1 MKRPVRDPKS
11 GTYTVKNKEYK
22 ELFGSREQVWNGTA
36 YKTPGG
42 LTKPQLVM
50 NKNHRIVSAVKFH
63 TAKKERRLEKYGYFA
78 KKGKFGYVKRK
89 GTRKSS
95 KKSTKKTI
103 KGGDEEKIEGGHEE
117 EPNPIVKG
125 EDKGKD
131 YTNTKGGKKIK
142 NRKTRKGGNKEKEKE
157 DEEEVQQNGGNKEE
171 DEVEQNGGAEE
182 EDQDQDQDQE

>member
-1 MKRPVRDPKS
+1 MKRPVRDPTS
-11 GTYTVKNKEYK
+11 GTYTIKNREFK

-42 LTKPQLVM
+42 LTKSQLVM

-89 GTRKSS
+89 SI
-95 KKSTKKTI
+95 KKSAKKSI

-117 EPNPIVKG
+117 EPNPIDKG

-131 YTNTKGGKKIK
+131 YTNTKGGKKKK
-142 NRKTRKGGNKEKEKE
+142 NRKTRKGGNKEEE
-157 DEEEVQQNGGNKEE
+157 EEEVQQNGGNKEE
-171 DEVEQNGGAEE
+171 DVEQKGGAEE
-182 EDQDQDQDQE
+182 EHQE

>member
-1 MKRPVRDPKS
+1 MYILIKMKRPVRDLKS

-42 LTKPQLVM
+42 LTKSQLVM

-78 KKGKFGYVKRK
+78 KKGTFGYVKRK

-117 EPNPIVKG
+117 EPNPIDKG

-131 YTNTKGGKKIK
+131 YTNTKGGKKNK
-142 NRKTRKGGNKEKEKE
+142 NGKTRKGGNKEE
-157 DEEEVQQNGGNKEE
+157 DVEQKGGNNKEE
-171 DEVEQNGGAEE
+171 DVEQNGGDEE
-182 EDQDQDQDQE
+182 EDQDQE

>member
-11 GTYTVKNKEYK
+11 GTYTIKNREFK

-78 KKGKFGYVKRK
+78 KKGKFGYVKRN
-89 GTRKSS
+89 GTRKAV
-95 KKSTKKTI
+95 KKSAKKSI
-103 KGGDEEKIEGGHEE
+103 KGGHEE
-117 EPNPIVKG
+117 EVMAIDNG
-125 EDKGKD
+125 EYKGKD
-131 YTNTKGGKKIK
+131 YTNTKGGKK
-142 NRKTRKGGNKEKEKE
+142 NAKTVKKQFGGKEV
-157 DEEEVQQNGGNKEE
+157 EEEEEQKREVEEEQEGGE
-171 DEVEQNGGAEE
+171 EVEQKREVEEEQKGGELDE
-182 EDQDQDQDQE
+182 EDQSTKN